1 MVKTHDTKYFTQNL
15 DFSCNDNGI
24 HSVILWLKAVVALL
38 LIEGL
43 HCGRVLYQGNY
54 NVAVICSWLLLYQNL
69 ITIEDSCI
77 DHAVAF
83 YLQHEAL
90 FIGHKFCRDGEVAI
104 YILYSQ
110 NRLSGGYGTY
120 KRNIDHFTADKIEIV
135 INDLYGSWLRGIAA
149 DVSVLLKSFQMGMN
163 R

>member
-69 ITIEDSCI
+69 ITIEI
-77 DHAVAF
+77 P
-83 YLQHEAL
+83 AL
-90 FIGHKFCRDGEVAI
+90 IM
-104 YILYSQ
+104 
-110 NRLSGGYGTY
+110 LSP
-120 KRNIDHFTADKIEIV
+120 FTFSMKLCSLG
-135 INDLYGSWLRGIAA
+135 INSAG
-149 DVSVLLKSFQMGMN
+149 MGK
-163 R
+163 